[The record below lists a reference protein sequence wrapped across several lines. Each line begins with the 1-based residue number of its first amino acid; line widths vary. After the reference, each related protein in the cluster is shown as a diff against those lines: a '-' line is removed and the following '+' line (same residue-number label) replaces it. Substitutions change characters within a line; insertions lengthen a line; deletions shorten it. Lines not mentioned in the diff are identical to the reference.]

1 MKRSLS
7 RVVAL
12 TLYHFDDGVRKDG
25 PPPGV
30 RGDLT
35 DVVGDLTGVRGDLSG
50 VWGDIADCGL
60 TDDDRRRGVS
70 VEDLIARPEDETPEA
85 AQEAMVDDY
94 GNPLTRIG
102 RARASWH
109 RRLGRASF
117 VPMGGRMIADPD
129 VLPLRYGVARR
140 WRDEWGGVIAFVPSF
155 DIVGYTHW
163 WEAQVFKA
171 ARSFG
176 KIPEAAQEAAEKEDG
191 DEK

>member
-1 MKRSLS
+1 MKRLLT
-7 RVVAL
+7 RVVPL
-12 TLYHFDDGVRKDG
+12 TLYHLDDGVRKDG

-30 RGDLT
+30 WGYLSG
-35 DVVGDLTGVRGDLSG
+35 VWGDLTGVR
-50 VWGDIADCGL
+50 GDIADCGL

>member
-1 MKRSLS
+1 MKRSLT
-7 RVVAL
+7 RVVPL
-12 TLYHFDDGVRKDG
+12 TLYHFEDGVRKDG

-30 RGDLT
+30 WGYLSG
-35 DVVGDLTGVRGDLSG
+35 VWGDLTGVR
-50 VWGDIADCGL
+50 GDIADCGL